1 MSWEAQLAG
10 AISSLIFVVL
20 NCAMNIY
27 TKWLF
32 SPGGGNFALPWTMLT
47 VQQLEAFLVLQ
58 PLLAWKDPSGNCG
71 WPGARTRRST
81 SSSGSAPLTTGEGR
95 DEDRQEERL
104 GCKDNLQVLIVTG
117 LFCLNVGLN
126 SLSLVR
132 ISITLNQTVRAFLP
146 VGVLLLATCI
156 ERKAYPSHSYCT
168 TIFLV
173 AGIALTCW
181 GSPEFDLFGFS
192 LALSS
197 TLVAAAGSSLNG
209 RILSSGP
216 FQGSGAVNIMR
227 LMLLQSVPSCLVFA
241 VIAAGT
247 EWQALSK
254 ILQEDASSNWMALF
268 GLVSIS
274 SALALVS
281 NLGRCFLV
289 ASTSALMETFAG
301 NTKVAV
307 LCVIDNRLFGTTM
320 YSYNYCGVTLTFLG
334 FSVHVLLQYLSGA
347 KQEAKHLKAA
357 KEQAKQT
364 GANDPADGE
373 LEQLKPEEPTSS
385 REGAEDE
392 GLPRFLPGS
401 LNMARAISGGETG
414 LLSENL
420 ALSFGRDHVRRR
432 KGRKP
437 TRTLQAVQEGLVED
451 DEDDV
456 VPPLPRPRSRTWAAG
471 EEFDSKSWIGDLN
484 PVIEAP
490 DWLTSRTASISSS
503 TSSANSTRTNTRH
516 TREEAFNRSV
526 SRNRFHSDLV

>member
-1 MSWEAQLAG
+1 MTWEAQLAG
-10 AISSLIFVVL
+10 AISSLIFVIL

-32 SPGGGNFALPWTMLT
+32 SPGGGNFALPWTMLA
-47 VQQLEAFLVLQ
+47 VQQAEAFLVLQ

-71 WPGARTRRST
+71 WAVRTSRHAAVEMTMST
-81 SSSGSAPLTTGEGR
+81 P
-95 DEDRQEERL
+95 QEERL
-104 GCKDNLQVLIVTG
+104 VEERQDERLGFKEMLQVLLVTG

-156 ERKAYPSHSYCT
+156 ERKTYPSHSYCT
-168 TIFLV
+168 TVFLV

-181 GSPEFDLFGFS
+181 GSPDFDVFGFS
-192 LALSS
+192 LALTS

-209 RILSSGP
+209 RLLSSGP

-227 LMLLQSVPSCLVFA
+227 LMLLQSVPSCIAFTAIA
-241 VIAAGT
+241 VAT
-247 EWQALSK
+247 EMPALMELLSQDDSASWVA
-254 ILQEDASSNWMALF
+254 IL

-274 SALALVS
+274 SALALIS

-301 NTKVAV
+301 NTKVAA
-307 LCVIDNRLFGTTM
+307 LCIIDNRLFGTTM
-320 YSYNYCGVTLTFLG
+320 YGYNYFGVILTFLG
-334 FSVHVLLQYLSGA
+334 FSVHILLQYLSGA
-347 KQEAKHLKAA
+347 KQEMKQSKAV
-357 KEQAKQT
+357 KEQQAREAAQQ
-364 GANDPADGE
+364 GNDLESE
-373 LEQLKPEEPTSS
+373 LERLKPVESPRLDDDDINVLS
-385 REGAEDE
+385 R
-392 GLPRFLPGS
+392 LLPGS

-420 ALSFGRDHVRRR
+420 ALKWGRDHVRRR
-432 KGRKP
+432 RGRRT
-437 TRTLQAVQEGLVED
+437 TRNLEAIAEGQEE
-451 DEDDV
+451 

-471 EEFDSKSWIGDLN
+471 EDGSSKSWIGDLN

-490 DWLTSRTASISSS
+490 DWLNAETTATSISSGS
-503 TSSANSTRTNTRH
+503 TESGMASARPAASGLHR
-516 TREEAFNRSV
+516 AA
-526 SRNRFHSDLV
+526 SRNRFHSDVV